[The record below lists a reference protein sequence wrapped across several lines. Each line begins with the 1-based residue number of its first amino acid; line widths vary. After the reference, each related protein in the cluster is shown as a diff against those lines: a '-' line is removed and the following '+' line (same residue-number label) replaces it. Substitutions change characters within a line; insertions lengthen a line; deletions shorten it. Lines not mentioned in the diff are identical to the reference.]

1 MLPGYL
7 GFTPFK
13 ETKIDGKKTVV
24 RKARRRG
31 KLTHD
36 TGKCIDYHT
45 MPTSIRM
52 CTSKSFQISIS
63 FNTNTSGTLCSHMF
77 SFPSPRCRE
86 NQRKLGTPGGIEQ
99 VKEASKMLPSHDHCQ
114 NLTFALCT
122 PSGSCCKRL
131 QIEAVVNDVEVNE
144 EFIRLFLDVPFLKGC
159 CARWRSFESGSSINA
174 PYVKGRT
181 TQQFCS
187 RIPFQKVDE
196 VWDQVTV
203 PHKVQKEFQNTR
215 CKGDTAMFLSRR
227 RSCCHTTRIARSTVD
242 SDAKK
247 KP

>member
-1 MLPGYL
+1 
-7 GFTPFK
+7 
-13 ETKIDGKKTVV
+13 
-24 RKARRRG
+24 
-31 KLTHD
+31 
-36 TGKCIDYHT
+36 

-52 CTSKSFQISIS
+52 CTSKSQYHSI
-63 FNTNTSGTLCSHMF
+63 LLARYVLICLV
-77 SFPSPRCRE
+77 FPSPRCGE

-114 NLTFALCT
+114 NLTVALCT

-131 QIEAVVNDVEVNE
+131 QIEAVVDDVEVNE
-144 EFIRLFLDVPFLKGC
+144 WGIYTLLPGCSLVPFLKEC
-159 CARWRSFESGSSINA
+159 CARWTSFESGSSINA
-174 PYVKGRT
+174 PYVNGRK

-196 VWDQVTV
+196 VWNQVTV

-215 CKGDTAMFLSRR
+215 CKGDTVMFLSRR

>member
-1 MLPGYL
+1 
-7 GFTPFK
+7 
-13 ETKIDGKKTVV
+13 
-24 RKARRRG
+24 
-31 KLTHD
+31 
-36 TGKCIDYHT
+36 

-52 CTSKSFQISIS
+52 RTSKSQYHSILILLARYVLICLVFHRRGAERINES
-63 FNTNTSGTLCSHMF
+63 WA
-77 SFPSPRCRE
+77 P
-86 NQRKLGTPGGIEQ
+86 Q
-99 VKEASKMLPSHDHCQ
+99 EASNRCKKPPKCSPVTIIARTWLLPYVPQVAAGAKDFKLRQ
-114 NLTFALCT
+114 LWMMWKWMRNLYACSWMFLCT
-122 PSGSCCKRL
+122 IPC
-131 QIEAVVNDVEVNE
+131 
-144 EFIRLFLDVPFLKGC
+144 LKGC
-159 CARWRSFESGSSINA
+159 CARWTSFESGSSINA
-174 PYVKGRT
+174 PYLKGRT

-215 CKGDTAMFLSRR
+215 CKGDTVMFLSRR